1 VYTLYRSVMG
11 LLLFVVL
18 GEQKFTPWLIFR
30 YPFNWSFCTV
40 EKTVTGLQSL
50 QCPACGILG
59 TEKSRKPFRLPD
71 S

>member
-1 VYTLYRSVMG
+1 MG

-40 EKTVTGLQSL
+40 ENPRTGDTYQSPEYDTATNRVDL
-50 QCPACGILG
+50 YVETGVG
-59 TEKSRKPFRLPD
+59 SVDVR
-71 S
+71 